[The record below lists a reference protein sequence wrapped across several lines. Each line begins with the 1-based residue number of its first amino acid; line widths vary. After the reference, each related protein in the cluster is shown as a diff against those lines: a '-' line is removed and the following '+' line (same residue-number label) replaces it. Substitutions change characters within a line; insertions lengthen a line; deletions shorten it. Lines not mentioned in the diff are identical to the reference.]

1 MVAFFYGVP
10 TFINDLVEIT
20 RSDAVGRAWPL
31 FYLVYYFLTPA
42 TLAGVDSYSIN
53 ADQFYRMPIENVPSQ
68 LLGMTIWDWQW
79 RSDNDP
85 TAYEPWADVVG
96 SLLVSPALLLP
107 PLAALFVL
115 YQHRDNLTSVLK
127 PTHLWR
133 KNALKQN
140 KKDKYRGEE
149 RSFRYNLRSDQL
161 QREKKTNSVISDA

>member
-1 MVAFFYGVP
+1 MDALGLSSTLSTTSSHLEPSLWSSPTLDHIVALARIF
-10 TFINDLVEIT
+10 
-20 RSDAVGRAWPL
+20 SD
-31 FYLVYYFLTPA
+31 
-42 TLAGVDSYSIN
+42 
-53 ADQFYRMPIENVPSQ
+53 NVFSQ
-68 LLGMTIWDWQW
+68 LLGITIYDWKW
-79 RSDNDP
+79 RSHADP
-85 TAYEPWADVVG
+85 AAFEPWADIVG
-96 SLLVSPALLLP
+96 TLLVSPSLLLP
-107 PLAALFVL
+107 PLAALLVL